1 MAQPVAEGNAGG
13 GPPFRRRTGWSILPT
28 VTADFDYGDAPVRED
43 IRAAHRAFWDHLR
56 SPGAWWTGAE
66 RVAIAAESR
75 LAETCD
81 LCVRRK
87 AALSPGAVAGEHGGT
102 ELLPAAVVEVIH
114 RVRTDP
120 ARLSRPWYDGIVA
133 AGLEP
138 PAYVEVIGVV
148 TMLAGVDAFARALG
162 VEPFPL
168 PGPAPGA
175 PSRHLPESA
184 RAAGAWVPMIAP
196 EDASGPEADL
206 YPAGTMIPNIVRAL
220 SLVPDEARMMQVLGA
235 AHYLSVERIH
245 DPLARRTL
253 NRPQMELVAARV
265 SLLNQCFY

>member
-1 MAQPVAEGNAGG
+1 M
-13 GPPFRRRTGWSILPT
+13 PT
-28 VTADFDYGDAPVRED
+28 VTADFDYGGTPVRED
-43 IRAAHRAFWDHLR
+43 IRAAQRAFWDHLR

-75 LAETCD
+75 LAEACD
-81 LCVRRK
+81 LCARRK
-87 AALSPGAVAGEHGGT
+87 AALSPGAVAGDHGGT

-120 ARLSRPWYDGIVA
+120 ARLSRPWFDGVA
-133 AGLEP
+133 AAGVAP
-138 PAYVEVIGVV
+138 PPYVEVIGIV

-162 VEPFPL
+162 VESFPL
-168 PGPAPGA
+168 PEPKPGA
-175 PSRHLPESA
+175 PSRHLPDSA
-184 RAAGAWVPMIAP
+184 RPAGAWVPMIAP

-206 YPAGTMIPNIVRAL
+206 YPGGTMIPNIVRAL
-220 SLVPDEARMMQVLGA
+220 SLVPDEARMMQVLAA
-235 AHYLSVERIH
+235 AHYLPIERIH

-253 NRPQMELVAARV
+253 DRLQMELVAARV